1 MRRLEIIHLRLAGAL
16 PSGLLEEIRQSATTA
31 RETATVDLYC
41 RENVENDVAIH
52 LQLKPSGPGA
62 QASDLG
68 LRLAAALKEYGMVEH
83 TVWRDAAASGQVK
96 GGEGHGEQ

>member
-16 PSGLLEEIRQSATTA
+16 PPGLHEEIRRSAHA
-31 RETATVDLYC
+31 ASEPASVDLYC
-41 RENVENDVAIH
+41 RVDVEDDVAVH
-52 LQLKPSGPGA
+52 LHQKPSGSGD

-83 TVWRDAAASGQVK
+83 TVWRDATPSGQEK
-96 GGEGHGEQ
+96 EGQGHG